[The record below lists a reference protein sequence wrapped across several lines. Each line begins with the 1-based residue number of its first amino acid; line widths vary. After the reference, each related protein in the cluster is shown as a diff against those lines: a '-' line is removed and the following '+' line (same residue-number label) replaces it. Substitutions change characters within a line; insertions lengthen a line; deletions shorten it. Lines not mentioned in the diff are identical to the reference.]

1 MENMPEY
8 LLRSYGK
15 QKQVMITEKLPKE
28 GISLR
33 AVMEDYEKEIITKA
47 IEETGTIA
55 EASRKLNISKQDLNY
70 KMKNTDSGDLLLLW
84 ERCRKKIFTDVKS
97 FSLNDL
103 ESKKFFPI

>member
-1 MENMPEY
+1 
-8 LLRSYGK
+8 
-15 QKQVMITEKLPKE
+15 
-28 GISLR
+28 
-33 AVMEDYEKEIITKA
+33 MEDYEKEIITKA

-103 ESKKFFPI
+103 ESKKFSDLIIEKYRMLEFQSLNFGIIIAVYI